1 MRVRK
6 RNALP
11 DGNQY
16 KDKKYDSAFFYQLMS
31 EDEDEPNDIPGK
43 SKRYISR
50 PPTYRSDEVR
60 CNVTYI
66 AVKPKESHQLKQC
79 FLAVDAQAD
88 PKPSAQYIPRIPG
101 DPKEAPLPSTRTLD
115 GRARIWMVEAEW
127 LRQHED
133 SNNSRCIADSGRLW
147 GDARDPEEVEQV
159 AAENVKGKKEKKN
172 EKQKRKFEEGS
183 SGSNGTKKRKSK
195 Q

>member
-1 MRVRK
+1 MCVWK
-6 RNALP
+6 ENTLL

-16 KDKKYDSAFFYQLMS
+16 KDKKYNSAFFYQLML
-31 EDEDEPNDIPGK
+31 EDEDEPNNIPGM
-43 SKRYISR
+43 SKCYISQ
-50 PPTYRSDEVR
+50 PPTYWLDKVR

-66 AVKPKESHQLKQC
+66 TVKPDESHQLKQC

-88 PKPSAQYIPRIPG
+88 PKPSTQYIPCIPG

-127 LRQHED
+127 LHQHED
-133 SNNSRCIADSGRLW
+133 SNNSHCITDSGWLW
-147 GDARDPEEVEQV
+147 GDARDLEEVKQV

-172 EKQKRKFEEGS
+172 KKQKRKFEEGN
-183 SGSNGTKKRKSK
+183 SGSNGMKKQKSK